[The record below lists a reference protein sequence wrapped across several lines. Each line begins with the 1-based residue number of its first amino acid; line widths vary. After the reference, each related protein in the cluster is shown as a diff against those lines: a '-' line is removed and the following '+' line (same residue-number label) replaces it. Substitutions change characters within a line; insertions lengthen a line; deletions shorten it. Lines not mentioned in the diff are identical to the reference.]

1 MIWPPYASQVPW
13 LTFVR
18 LMIGMGHCCL
28 TWLPTFLCWSYSQT
42 SPQQDNL
49 ILDFQNSPDWQD
61 TDFWQKIKKIPTCWP
76 SEGHQNWKGRV
87 MENKKCSFIQ
97 TDHGKTTYIAYLLW
111 VHLLWCLWKYCSV
124 TDARCSIFLL
134 LIPETQK
141 PKNIPDSGFLRANFF
156 RTKRADSLFATCQ
169 KNA

>member
-42 SPQQDNL
+42 YPQQDNL

-61 TDFWQKIKKIPTCWP
+61 TDFWQKIRKIPTRWP

-124 TDARCSIFLL
+124 TNARCSIFLL
-134 LIPETQK
+134 LIH
-141 PKNIPDSGFLRANFF
+141 LRLQYHDFNENLIRLYPSSSIQIFANSA
-156 RTKRADSLFATCQ
+156 KLG
-169 KNA
+169 